1 MERDW
6 QPIETAPTGIVVWT
20 KIDDVHG
27 ARNEALM
34 KLYRRLWWIPDG
46 SQYVYYTPTHW
57 APKKTAPICE
67 HQWDGERIPFGE
79 SGSVATCSRCGEAAV
94 DLRLLGE
101 QTPQRAGTPVRRE
114 TLEPN
119 SYVFSASSHAPRG
132 RGMNVFISITDI
144 ILGSLE
150 ALRMAWTWP
159 ESNPVSG
166 NRDPERRNKTVGKD
180 LRK

>member
-27 ARNEALM
+27 ARNEALL

-101 QTPQRAGTPVRRE
+101 QTPQRARNARTYQYRRFR
-114 TLEPN
+114 N
-119 SYVFSASSHAPRG
+119 KR
-132 RGMNVFISITDI
+132 RRRSIIQPCNHIRNT
-144 ILGSLE
+144 
-150 ALRMAWTWP
+150 
-159 ESNPVSG
+159 SNPNLQNPTPS
-166 NRDPERRNKTVGKD
+166 R
-180 LRK
+180 